1 MKFDRWFSE
10 KTLDFWLQHYLRYKF
25 AKHLLLPRTLKTQLS
40 IEHSVS
46 IFLDVLREERTKV
59 EYFYSRVIRMKKE
72 KWAAVIDRLHGAAKD
87 NRQLRVLQD
96 ICEGIYQA
104 LTNLSQFAD
113 ANYKGIRHLLDKERE
128 RLAYY
133 GATQDELDKFEAQLN
148 AVITK
153 QCEFVGTIK
162 DDVLHNSAT
171 ELIENFQR
179 EFATHYFDND
189 LEGAKRC
196 LETLAADSQMTRAS
210 TFMIGLFLGFAM
222 MTATFLVFTCYEAGL
237 DVDYNRQFSLV
248 FPLFRGVIVFSLYSL
263 LLGGDFYLWNLFVID
278 FKHLMMFRSNIP
290 PTIRFLAK
298 SLMLIAVLLICF
310 GMYIF
315 VQAGMIKD
323 FWIHDYYIPLI
334 SWVFFAFWILCPLQ
348 NWIKY
353 SGRTYLFKVIAE
365 SLISPFS
372 KVEFSHIFVID
383 QFSSLII
390 PLTDLEYAV
399 CYYSKDSLHSVNC
412 TDKYRFAPI
421 LIMILPFFVRTLQS
435 FRLAYDS
442 GSFSH
447 PQIINAG
454 KFLSSIAVILAN
466 YAYKYYGGR
475 LIYVWV
481 ACALFSTIYSISW
494 DLMRDWGLISKH
506 AYNLGLRRKLIYKR
520 PWVYYLVIVTNLL
533 LRFSWTLSIS
543 PTVVFEMMR
552 PELFTMF
559 IGIGEAYRRI
569 QWNLLRV
576 EWEQLATEEREG
588 RLNVLH
594 NQESFA
600 KPLLSDTSMTCQGS
614 LYDIESAIRYHREML
629 RGLEIKQIKSKAGR

>member
-10 KTLDFWLQHYLRYKF
+10 KAHDFWLQHYLRYKF

-46 IFLDVLREERTKV
+46 IFLDVLREEMTKV
-59 EYFYSRVIRMKKE
+59 ESFYSRVIRMKKE
-72 KWAAVIDRLHGAAKD
+72 KWAAVIDQLHGAAKD

-104 LTNLSQFAD
+104 LTHLSQFAD
-113 ANYKGIRHLLDKERE
+113 VNYRGFRHILDKERE
-128 RLAYY
+128 RLDYY

-148 AVITK
+148 AVSAR
-153 QCEFVGTIK
+153 QCEFVGTIQ
-162 DDVLHNSAT
+162 DDVLHNSASG
-171 ELIENFQR
+171 LIENFQK
-179 EFATHYFDND
+179 EFAWHYFDND
-189 LEGAKRC
+189 LEGAKKC
-196 LETLAADSQMTRAS
+196 LETLSADSQMTRAT

-263 LLGGDFYLWNLFVID
+263 LLSGDIYLWNLFVID
-278 FKHLMMFRSNIP
+278 FKHLMKFRSNIP
-290 PTIRFLAK
+290 PTIRFLAR

-315 VQAGMIKD
+315 VQAGMIKH
-323 FWIHDYYIPLI
+323 FWIHEYYIPLI
-334 SWVFFAFWILCPLQ
+334 SWVFFAFWLLCPLH
-348 NWIKY
+348 NWVKY
-353 SGRTYLFKVIAE
+353 SGRTYLFKLIAE
-365 SLISPFS
+365 SLVSPFS

-383 QFSSLII
+383 QFISLVV
-390 PLTDLEYAV
+390 PLTDLEYTI
-399 CYYSKDSLHSVNC
+399 CYYSKDALHSIDC
-412 TDKYRFAPI
+412 TNKYRFSPI
-421 LIMILPFFVRTLQS
+421 FIMMLPYFIRTLQS

-447 PQIINAG
+447 PQLINAG

-466 YAYKYYGGR
+466 YAYKYYGDG

-481 ACALFSTIYSISW
+481 ACAVISTLYSFLW
-494 DLMRDWGLISKH
+494 DMMRDWGLMNQH
-506 AYNLGLRRKLIYKR
+506 AYNIGLRRKLIYKK
-520 PWVYYLVIVTNLL
+520 PWVYYLVILSNLL
-533 LRFSWTLSIS
+533 LRLSWTLTIS

-552 PELFTMF
+552 PELLTMF

-576 EWEQLATEEREG
+576 EWEQLAVEEKGG

-600 KPLLSDTSMTCQGS
+600 KPLLSDTSTTSQGS
-614 LYDIESAIRYHREML
+614 LHDIESAIRHYKEVL
-629 RGLEIKQIKSKAGR
+629 RDLKIKQIKAKAGR